1 MHPPTT
7 YIHFY
12 VEIFHNIHYRMHFC
26 PKYSERGE
34 KMLSDGCL
42 GNSVTYFFE
51 QNGGPQKF
59 DGFWQNSAHT
69 AINTRYT

>member
-1 MHPPTT
+1 
-7 YIHFY
+7 
-12 VEIFHNIHYRMHFC
+12 MHFC